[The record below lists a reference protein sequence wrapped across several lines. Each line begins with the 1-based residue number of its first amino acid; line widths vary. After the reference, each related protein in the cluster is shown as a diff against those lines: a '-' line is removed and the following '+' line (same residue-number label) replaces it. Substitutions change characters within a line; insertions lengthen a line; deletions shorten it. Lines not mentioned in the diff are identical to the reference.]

1 MATSS
6 GQPSLIPDHPDE
18 KNFEQDLSEKRN
30 KPLKRGWGKIFSVFI
45 EAADSVTGPGVGMYF
60 ICLRTSEIWLLNVR

>member
-18 KNFEQDLSEKRN
+18 KNLEQDLSEKRN
-30 KPLKRGWGKIFSVFI
+30 KPLKMG
-45 EAADSVTGPGVGMYF
+45 
-60 ICLRTSEIWLLNVR
+60 

>member
-18 KNFEQDLSEKRN
+18 KNLEQDLSEKRN
-30 KPLKRGWGKIFSVFI
+30 KSLKTGWGKIVSVWI
-45 EAADSVTGPGVGMYF
+45 EATDSAKVLG
-60 ICLRTSEIWLLNVR
+60 